1 MLGGYFASG
10 YEVNDLGQLVRG
22 CGTLWEGDS
31 ETLYQASL
39 LEARMRVP
47 SWMSGTHSPQTHLSE
62 SKSCY
67 ISLAGLVYT
76 MLTKLNSNLSTQK
89 QSICFC

>member
-39 LEARMRVP
+39 LEA
-47 SWMSGTHSPQTHLSE
+47 SQDEGTFLDVWDTLSPDPP
-62 SKSCY
+62 
-67 ISLAGLVYT
+67 
-76 MLTKLNSNLSTQK
+76 
-89 QSICFC
+89 F